1 MNSNNRNLILGGVLI
16 SISALVFIFLVP
28 NFERE
33 EFDKDKIENISQG
46 ITTTSIAQQESNNEQ
61 SNEDNSNNEKNELD
75 ITDSEKSEIEKLLI
89 NNKSEFNLDLNAYL
103 IIGSDER
110 SLSSSE
116 SRGFVQGSRA
126 DVILLGIL
134 NNNSKNNHLISIPRD
149 LLIINSCTQ
158 KIERINGSYQKNE
171 CGNRPENLAAAIL
184 NLTGISVENFASFN
198 FEGFEKIIDSF
209 GGIEICVEK
218 TQREGYSFELQKGCQ
233 TVSGSTSLN
242 WIVSRNTE
250 VLVGEKIV
258 DENGE
263 DASIWEKMSGV
274 SDLTRIDR
282 QQYVVLQMLK
292 ELDNFDNINEFTNFI
307 EAIEETFI
315 IDENLSIR
323 QAIDLLWNLRDID
336 LDKIQKHTLPTYPYE
351 LEDGRQ
357 VLIMEES
364 FKDFA
369 LSNGILDF

>member
-1 MNSNNRNLILGGVLI
+1 MNSNKRNLILGGVLI
-16 SISALVFIFLVP
+16 SISAFVFIFLVP

-33 EFDKDKIENISQG
+33 EFDRDKIENISQG
-46 ITTTSIAQQESNNEQ
+46 ITTTSIAQQESNNEKIY
-61 SNEDNSNNEKNELD
+61 EDISNNDENELD
-75 ITDSEKSEIEKLLI
+75 ITENEKSEIEKLLI

-134 NNNSKNNHLISIPRD
+134 NKNSKNNHLISIPRD

-158 KIERINGSYQKNE
+158 KIERINGSYQKNQ

-184 NLTGISVENFASFN
+184 NLTGINVENFASFN

-263 DASIWEKMSGV
+263 DASIWEKMLGV
-274 SDLTRIDR
+274 SDLTRIER

-336 LDKIQKHTLPTYPYE
+336 LNKIQKHTLPTYPYE

-364 FKDFA
+364 FKEFA

>member
-46 ITTTSIAQQESNNEQ
+46 ITTTSIGQQESSNEQ
-61 SNEDNSNNEKNELD
+61 SNEDNSNNEKNELE

-134 NNNSKNNHLISIPRD
+134 NKNSKNNHLISIPRD

-336 LDKIQKHTLPTYPYE
+336 LDNIQKHTLPTYPYE

-364 FKDFA
+364 FKEFA
-369 LSNGILDF
+369 LTNGILDF

>member
-1 MNSNNRNLILGGVLI
+1 MNNNNRNLILGGALVTI
-16 SISALVFIFLVP
+16 AILVFIFLVP

-33 EFDKDKIENISQG
+33 EFDINKIEDISQG
-46 ITTTSIAQQESNNEQ
+46 ITTTSIGQQEMSNDE
-61 SNEDNSNNEKNELD
+61 NSENNSENQATELE
-75 ITDSEKSEIEKLLI
+75 ISENEKSEIERLLI
-89 NNKSEFNLDLNAYL
+89 NNEGDHSLDISAYL

-110 SLSSSE
+110 SLNSSAA
-116 SRGFVQGSRA
+116 RGYVQGSRA
-126 DVILLGIL
+126 DVILLGII
-134 NNNSKNNHLISIPRD
+134 NEDSKNNHLISIPRD
-149 LLIINSCTQ
+149 LLIINSCTGE
-158 KIERINGSYQKNE
+158 IERINGSYQKNE

-184 NLTGISVENFASFN
+184 NLTGIRVENFASFN

-209 GGIEICVEK
+209 GGIELCVEK
-218 TQREGYSFELQKGCQ
+218 TQKEGYSFELQKGCQ

-242 WIVSRNTE
+242 WVVSRNTE
-250 VLVGEKIV
+250 VLVGEKII

-263 DASIWEKMSGV
+263 DASVWEKMSGV
-274 SDLTRIDR
+274 SDLTRIER

-292 ELDNFDNINEFTNFI
+292 ELDNFDNINELTNFI

-323 QAIDLLWNLRDID
+323 QAIDLLWNLRDVD
-336 LDKIQKHTLPTYPYE
+336 LNNIQRHTLPTYPYE

-364 FKDFA
+364 FKEFA
-369 LSNGILDF
+369 LSNGIIDF

>member
-46 ITTTSIAQQESNNEQ
+46 ITTTSIAQEESSNEQ
-61 SNEDNSNNEKNELD
+61 SNVDNSNNEENELD
-75 ITDSEKSEIEKLLI
+75 ITDSEKSEIEKLLT

-134 NNNSKNNHLISIPRD
+134 NKNSKNNHLISIPRD

-158 KIERINGSYQKNE
+158 KIERINGSYQKKE
-171 CGNRPENLAAAIL
+171 CGNRPENLADAIL

-250 VLVGEKIV
+250 ILVGEKIV

-263 DASIWEKMSGV
+263 DASIWEKMLGV

-292 ELDNFDNINEFTNFI
+292 ELDNFNNINEFTNFI

-364 FKDFA
+364 FKEFA

>member
-46 ITTTSIAQQESNNEQ
+46 ITTTSIFQQESDNEQ

-110 SLSSSE
+110 SLNSSE

-134 NNNSKNNHLISIPRD
+134 NKNSKNNHLISIPRD

-258 DENGE
+258 DANGE

-336 LDKIQKHTLPTYPYE
+336 LDNIQKHTLPTYPYE

-364 FKDFA
+364 FKEFA

>member
-46 ITTTSIAQQESNNEQ
+46 ITTTSIGQQESSNEQ

-336 LDKIQKHTLPTYPYE
+336 LDNIQKHTLPTYPYE

-364 FKDFA
+364 FKEFA
-369 LSNGILDF
+369 LTNGILDF

>member
-46 ITTTSIAQQESNNEQ
+46 ITTTSIGQQESSNEQ

-250 VLVGEKIV
+250 ILVGEKIV

-364 FKDFA
+364 FKEFA
-369 LSNGILDF
+369 LTNGILDF

>member
-16 SISALVFIFLVP
+16 SVATLVYIFLVP

-46 ITTTSIAQQESNNEQ
+46 ITTTSISQEESISE
-61 SNEDNSNNEKNELD
+61 EDYENISQDLENELV
-75 ITDSEKSEIEKLLI
+75 ITEDEKSEIENLLI

-110 SLSSSE
+110 SLSSSA
-116 SRGFVQGSRA
+116 SRGFAQGSRA
-126 DVILLGIL
+126 DVILLGII

-149 LLIINSCTQ
+149 LLIINSCT
-158 KIERINGSYQKNE
+158 KEIERINGSYQKNQ

-209 GGIEICVEK
+209 GGIEICVDK
-218 TQREGYSFELQKGCQ
+218 TQKEGYSFELQKGCQ

-250 VLVGEKIV
+250 ILIGEKIV

-263 DASIWEKMSGV
+263 DASVWEKMPGV
-274 SDLTRIDR
+274 SDLTRIER
-282 QQYVVLQMLK
+282 QQYVVIQMLK

-307 EAIEETFI
+307 EAIEETFV

-323 QAIDLLWNLRDID
+323 QAIDLLWNLREVD
-336 LDKIQKHTLPTYPYE
+336 LNNIQKHTLPTYPYE

-357 VLIMEES
+357 VLIMEEN

-369 LSNGILDF
+369 LSKGILDF

>member
-1 MNSNNRNLILGGVLI
+1 MNNSNRSIVLGTVLVMVAV
-16 SISALVFIFLVP
+16 SVFIFLVP

-33 EFDKDKIENISQG
+33 EFDRDKIEDISQG
-46 ITTTSIAQQESNNEQ
+46 ITTTSEVQQENNNDEI
-61 SNEDNSNNEKNELD
+61 NDNNSQNQIEEL
-75 ITDSEKSEIEKLLI
+75 IISENEKSEIEKLLI
-89 NNKSEFNLDLNAYL
+89 NNEGDLNLDISAYL

-110 SLSSSE
+110 SLNSPAT
-116 SRGFVQGSRA
+116 RGYVQGSRS
-126 DVILLGIL
+126 DVILLGII
-134 NNNSKNNHLISIPRD
+134 NEDSKNNHLISIPRD
-149 LLIINSCTQ
+149 LLIINSCTSE
-158 KIERINGSYQKNE
+158 IERINASYQKNE

-184 NLTGISVENFASFN
+184 NLTGIRVENFASFN

-218 TQREGYSFELQKGCQ
+218 TQKEGYSFELQKGCQ

-242 WIVSRNTE
+242 WVVSRNTE
-250 VLVGEKIV
+250 VLVGEKII

-263 DASIWEKMSGV
+263 DASVWEKMPGV
-274 SDLTRIDR
+274 SDLTRIER

-292 ELDNFDNINEFTNFI
+292 ELDNFKNINEFTNFI

-323 QAIDLLWNLRDID
+323 KAIDLLWNLRDID
-336 LDKIQKHTLPTYPYE
+336 LDRIQKHTLPTYPYE

-357 VLIMEES
+357 VLIMKES
-364 FKDFA
+364 FKEFA
-369 LSNGILDF
+369 LNKRILDF

>member
-1 MNSNNRNLILGGVLI
+1 MNNSNRNIVLGTVLVMVAV
-16 SISALVFIFLVP
+16 SVFIFLVP

-33 EFDKDKIENISQG
+33 EFDRDKIEDISQG
-46 ITTTSIAQQESNNEQ
+46 ITTTSEVQQENNNDEI
-61 SNEDNSNNEKNELD
+61 NDNNSQNQIEEL
-75 ITDSEKSEIEKLLI
+75 IISENEKSEIEKLLI
-89 NNKSEFNLDLNAYL
+89 NNEGDLNLDISAYL

-110 SLSSSE
+110 SLNSSAA
-116 SRGFVQGSRA
+116 RGYVQGSRA
-126 DVILLGIL
+126 DVILLGII
-134 NNNSKNNHLISIPRD
+134 NEDSKNNHLISIPRD
-149 LLIINSCTQ
+149 LLIFNSCTSE
-158 KIERINGSYQKNE
+158 IERINASYQKNE

-184 NLTGISVENFASFN
+184 NLTGIRVENFASFN

-218 TQREGYSFELQKGCQ
+218 TQKEGYSFELQKGCQ

-242 WIVSRNTE
+242 WVVSRNTE
-250 VLVGEKIV
+250 VLVGEKII

-263 DASIWEKMSGV
+263 DASVWEKMPGV
-274 SDLTRIDR
+274 SDLTRIER

-292 ELDNFDNINEFTNFI
+292 ELDNFKNINEFTNFI

-323 QAIDLLWNLRDID
+323 KAIDLLWNLRDLD
-336 LDKIQKHTLPTYPYE
+336 LDRIQKHTLPTYPYE

-357 VLIMEES
+357 VLIMKES
-364 FKDFA
+364 FKEFA
-369 LSNGILDF
+369 LNKRILDF

>member
-16 SISALVFIFLVP
+16 AVAALVYIFLVP

-33 EFDKDKIENISQG
+33 EFDRDKIENISQG
-46 ITTTSIAQQESNNEQ
+46 ITTTSIAQQESNNEKIY
-61 SNEDNSNNEKNELD
+61 EDISNNDENELD
-75 ITDSEKSEIEKLLI
+75 ITENEKSEIEELLI

-134 NNNSKNNHLISIPRD
+134 NKNSKNNHLISVPRD

-158 KIERINGSYQKNE
+158 KIERINGSYQKNQ

-184 NLTGISVENFASFN
+184 NLTGINVENFASFN

-250 VLVGEKIV
+250 VLVGEKIL

-263 DASIWEKMSGV
+263 DASIWEKMLGV
-274 SDLTRIDR
+274 SDLTRIER

-336 LDKIQKHTLPTYPYE
+336 LNKIQKHTLPTYPYE

-364 FKDFA
+364 FKEFA
-369 LSNGILDF
+369 LSKGILDF

>member
-1 MNSNNRNLILGGVLI
+1 MNSNKRNLILGGVLI
-16 SISALVFIFLVP
+16 SISAFVFIFLVP

-33 EFDKDKIENISQG
+33 EFDRDKIENISQG
-46 ITTTSIAQQESNNEQ
+46 ITTTSIAQQKSNAEKIY
-61 SNEDNSNNEKNELD
+61 EDNSNNDENELE
-75 ITDSEKSEIEKLLI
+75 ITENEKSEIEKLLI

-134 NNNSKNNHLISIPRD
+134 NKNSKNNHLISIPRD

-158 KIERINGSYQKNE
+158 KIERINGSYQKNQ

-184 NLTGISVENFASFN
+184 NLTGINVENFASFN

-263 DASIWEKMSGV
+263 DASIWEKMLGV
-274 SDLTRIDR
+274 SDLTRIER

-336 LDKIQKHTLPTYPYE
+336 LNKIQKHTLPTYPYE

-364 FKDFA
+364 FKEFA